1 MTEHDDLNDIPQ
13 ATVVPRRR
21 RRFSAVWIIPLVA
34 ALVALGIAVQR
45 ILSEGPTITI
55 VFKKA
60 EGIEAGKT
68 FIKYKDVNI
77 GVVTNVKLS
86 GDFAQVVV
94 TAKIDKSAGGLMVED
109 AKFWVEQPRVTLS
122 GISGIGTLL
131 TGNYIGLE
139 RGTSDKVRDNF
150 IGLEVPPA
158 VAVDQVGRRFVLQ
171 ADNLGSIV
179 IGSPL
184 YFRRLTVGQ
193 VIGYDLA
200 EDGRSILVKVF
211 VRAPYDKYVTDD
223 TLFWQ
228 ASGFDVSLGASG
240 ITVQAQS
247 LLSML
252 IGGIVFEAPPFGTGA
267 KTAAPDTVFPLYGDR
282 AAAETRRDASAS
294 PYVLYFNES
303 LRGLSVGAP
312 VTYLGL
318 PVGEVTRIGLEYDSA
333 TESIHPRVDIAV
345 YPARFREHL
354 KNPTA
359 ADRRIWSEKER
370 RNFLQRM
377 IDRGLRAQLR
387 SGNLA
392 TGQLYV
398 AFDRFPGAPR
408 VKLDW
413 TRTPP
418 ELPVM
423 PGRLHDLEARINSIL
438 GKIDKMPLDA
448 IGEDVRRMLAGLDGT
463 MRNADRMLS
472 RIEGEIVPEAK
483 TAMEDLRRAIAA
495 AERVLAG
502 ADKTLVGRDAPA
514 QQELRDALRE
524 IARAARAIGL
534 FTEYLE
540 RNPEALIRGK
550 AEEKP

>member
-1 MTEHDDLNDIPQ
+1 MANHDDLSGIPQ
-13 ATVVPRRR
+13 ATVVPKRRM
-21 RRFSAVWIIPLVA
+21 RFSVVWIIPIVA

-55 VFKKA
+55 VFTKA

-77 GVVTNVKLS
+77 GQVTNVKLS
-86 GDFAQVVV
+86 ANFALVVV
-94 TAKIDKSAGGLMVED
+94 TAKIDKSAEGLIVED

-139 RGTSDKVRDNF
+139 RGVSKEARHEF
-150 IGLEVPPA
+150 MGLEVPLA
-158 VAVDQVGRRFVLQ
+158 VTVDQPGRRFVLQ
-171 ADNLGSIV
+171 ADNLGSIG

-193 VIGYDLA
+193 VTGYDLA
-200 EDGRSILVKVF
+200 EDGRSILIKVF
-211 VRAPYDKYVTDD
+211 VRTPYDKYVTDD

-228 ASGFDVSLGASG
+228 ASGFDVTLGASG
-240 ITVQAQS
+240 LTVQAQS

-252 IGGIVFEAPPFGTGA
+252 IGGIVFETPPFGPDA
-267 KTAAPDTVFPLYGDR
+267 KAAAADTVFPLYSDR
-282 AAAETRRDASAS
+282 AAAETKRDAIPS

-303 LRGLSVGAP
+303 LRGLNVGAP

-333 TESIHPRVDIAV
+333 TEGILPRVDIAV
-345 YPARFREHL
+345 YPARFRAHL
-354 KNPTA
+354 KNPSA
-359 ADRRIWSEKER
+359 ADRKLQSEKER
-370 RNFLQRM
+370 RAFLQRM
-377 IDRGLRAQLR
+377 VDRGLRAQLR

-392 TGQLYV
+392 TGELYV
-398 AFDRFPGAPR
+398 AFDRFPDAP
-408 VKLDW
+408 KFKIDW
-413 TRTPP
+413 TKTPP

-423 PGRLHDLEARINSIL
+423 PGSLHDLEARVNSIL
-438 GKIDKMPLDA
+438 DKLDKMPLDA
-448 IGEDVRRMLAGLDGT
+448 IGADTRKMLAGLDQT
-463 MRNADRMLS
+463 VKNADRMLN
-472 RIEGEIVPEAK
+472 RIDEEIVPEAK
-483 TAMEDLRRAIAA
+483 TTMEDLRRAIAA

-502 ADKTLVGRDAPA
+502 ADKTLVGKDAPA
-514 QQELRDALRE
+514 QQELRDALQE
-524 IARAARAIGL
+524 IARAARAISVL
-534 FTEYLE
+534 TEYLE

-550 AEEKP
+550 AKEKP